1 MLYDI
6 VILGGGPAGYEVAL
20 KAMDEGLTIA
30 IVEGKKI
37 GGTCLHKGCIP
48 LKTLLEFTA
57 MSEKVSFWR
66 AKGTLTGNIE
76 LNLSEIINY
85 KEKTITALQR
95 GLEYRLNKENVKIY
109 NMNGTIEGVEN
120 NNYVIRLENETIE
133 GKNLVIATGS
143 IEKTLNP
150 TNIKTDYYIGTLDK
164 AFEEDSVPTDIVIVG
179 GGVIAFEIA
188 TYLRE
193 IGCNIIILEA
203 ATRVLGNVDNEIA
216 YVLTNK
222 YSKKGIRIITDIEN
236 IEYKKAEVNYTKGG
250 KIETTTPEWVLE
262 TIGREA
268 NIKGIG
274 LGNLNVQLENGYIK
288 TDMNGLTSQDGVYA
302 CGDVTGAPLLAHAA
316 YDEASRVVRNILKN
330 NMQNKKIPMPQVIYT
345 NPEVAMI
352 GLTEEACIKNRIDF
366 YKSTLPMTFSGRYL
380 IDNGKDNAL
389 CKLLIDKTTLKIAG
403 FHMIGNYA
411 SEIILAIEMAVYNEM
426 TVYDLDNIIYP
437 HPTVGEIIKEL
448 VNDII
453 NQIRG
458 EKNE

>member
-1 MLYDI
+1 MIYDI
-6 VILGGGPAGYEVAL
+6 VILGGGPAGYELAL
-20 KAMDEGLTIA
+20 KAMDQGLTVA
-30 IVEGKKI
+30 IVEEKKI

-48 LKTLLEFTA
+48 LKTLLEFSGI
-57 MSEKVSFWR
+57 SEKVSFWR
-66 AKGTLTGNIE
+66 TKGILAGKIE
-76 LNLSEIINY
+76 LNLSEIIKY
-85 KEKTITALQR
+85 KEKTITTLQR

-109 NMNGTIEGVEN
+109 NANGTIEGVKDS
-120 NNYVIRLENETIE
+120 NYVIRLENEKIE

-150 TNIKTDYYIGTLDK
+150 IKTKTDYYIGTLDK
-164 AFEEDSVPTDIVIVG
+164 VFEEDSIPTNIVIIG

-193 IGCNIIILEA
+193 ISCNIIILEA
-203 ATRVLGNVDNEIA
+203 ATRVLGNVDNDIA

-222 YSKKGIRIITDIEN
+222 YSKKGIRIITDIDN
-236 IEYKKAEVNYTKGG
+236 IEYKMAEVSYTKGG
-250 KIETTTPEWVLE
+250 KVETISPDWVLE

-268 NIKGIG
+268 NIKEIG
-274 LGNLNVQLENGYIK
+274 LEKLNVQLENGYIK
-288 TDMNGLTSQDGVYA
+288 TNINGLTSQERVYA

-316 YDEASRVVRNILKN
+316 YDEAARVVKDILN
-330 NMQNKKIPMPQVIYT
+330 TNAQNKKIPMPQVIYT

-352 GLTEEACIKNRIDF
+352 GLTEEACIKSGIDF
-366 YKSTLPMTFSGRYL
+366 YKSILPMTYSGRYL

-389 CKLLIDKTTLKIAG
+389 CKLLIEKKTLKIAG

-411 SEIILAIEMAVYNEM
+411 SEIVLAIEMAVYNDM

-448 VNDII
+448 VNDVI